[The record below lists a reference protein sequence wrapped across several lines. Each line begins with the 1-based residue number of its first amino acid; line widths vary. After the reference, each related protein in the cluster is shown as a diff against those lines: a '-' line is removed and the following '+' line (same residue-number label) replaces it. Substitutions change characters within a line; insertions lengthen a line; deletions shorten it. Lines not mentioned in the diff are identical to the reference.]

1 MSTAVKLALPLI
13 LGLSLATPALTQTP
27 ATPLLTQPI
36 NEVNRATLHGS
47 VHPLV
52 RTASD
57 RGAVSNSFLA
67 GRLLLLLN
75 RPPEREAALREFL
88 QAAHATGSASYHKWL
103 TPQQFGEQFGPADSD
118 VQSVVQWLQSHGFSV
133 QRVSK
138 SGTLIEFSGT
148 AGQISEAF
156 HTQIHEYA
164 VKDETH
170 YANANEMEI
179 PQALAPLVRGVAPL
193 NDFRAQPQVQI
204 AGRALYSSSKRAAK
218 PQWTLP
224 NPYGTANL
232 YAYPVTPE
240 DFATQYD
247 LAPLYQAGVTG
258 AGQTIGIINESNID
272 LGLVQAYQSLFGV
285 AGAPPQVVIDGDD
298 PGTLSGVDVEA
309 YLDVELSG
317 AVAPKATV
325 NLYIASGSSLQDPLE
340 LAALRAVEDN
350 QASVLSVSFGQC
362 EMYLGTAGNQFWA
375 SLWEQAAAQGQT
387 VFVSSG
393 DTGSE
398 CTIEQVNTVSGLAST
413 PWNVA
418 VGGTDFYYG
427 DYATGGASATTLWN
441 QTNDAN
447 LGSLIA
453 PLPEQAWNDLFGF
466 DIISNGYQRN
476 EIYAGG
482 GGVSNCTTQ
491 NVSTLACSA
500 GYAKP
505 GWQSGPGVPAD
516 SARDIPDV
524 SLFASNGSN
533 LSAYVICAY
542 AGDCVAG
549 SGGSFSAVL
558 VGGTS
563 ASSPA
568 MAGIM
573 ALVNQKYGR
582 QGQADFTLY
591 ALAQQKPAAFHDV
604 TVGNNSELCGGQA
617 NPPNC
622 VLQWNG
628 MYGTPQYAAG
638 TGYDQASGL
647 GSVDAAQLVNNWNS
661 VAFKSTTTTLQLSSA
676 SVTHGTPVTI
686 TTSVAASGSGTPTGE
701 VAILT
706 DSPLP
711 ASQGQTLITLANGT
725 GSTSANYLPGGEY
738 RVTGHYGGDGV
749 FAASTSSAETLTVT
763 PEKSNLN
770 FSVRSGTT
778 QIASGGSVAYGAPL
792 TLYIQPTGVSA
803 AAGKTNGNATGSAT
817 FMVDS
822 VGTTVALNG
831 SGVANWSPAALAIGS
846 HTVNASYSGDAS
858 FAGSTATPV
867 NFTVTKGIP
876 MVNISVLSPQS
887 MTAPEYEVNPGDGL
901 TMTAIV
907 GPGFGFQNSGNFP
920 QGMAA
925 PTGTVTFCLTT
936 NFSVGVQPCATPA
949 YSATV
954 ALSSPSGLYS
964 SSASATVT
972 LPNLAAGY
980 YMPEFVYNGDANW
993 QSQGL
998 DYITTVNVAPIVPL
1012 AATTTALSASSIG
1025 SGEAQKTVLTT
1036 TVTGS
1041 GSSGV
1046 APTGDVFYYDNGVF
1060 IAWDILPPA
1069 ATGTTTTAI
1078 FSLGA
1083 SSFWN
1088 NGANQLTAVYLGD
1101 SNYAPS
1107 TSDAIDVTASQT
1119 VGDFALAPQLPQ
1131 ITLKS
1136 GSTGTVGVNLTSL
1149 GNFNGA
1155 VALTCAPSSS
1165 QISCSLTPS
1174 TVTVNG
1180 AATAT
1185 LSINAVAHTGGVIP
1199 EKRPGGLGW
1208 PVGSGLLAFAFLLWG
1223 GRARRTLSRNLLVG
1237 LCVFVAGFAI
1247 SCGGGGGTKTNNNPP
1262 PPPPTYTAYSV
1273 VVTGTANGITHNAKI
1288 TVEAQ

>member
-1 MSTAVKLALPLI
+1 MSTAVKFALPLI
-13 LGLSLATPALTQTP
+13 LGLSLATPALAQTQ
-27 ATPLLTQPI
+27 ANPLLTQPI

-57 RGAVSNSFLA
+57 RGAVSNSFPA
-67 GRLLLLLN
+67 GRILLLLN
-75 RPPEREAALREFL
+75 RPPEREAALRQFL
-88 QAAHATGSASYHKWL
+88 QAAHAAGSPNYHKWL
-103 TPQQFGEQFGPADSD
+103 TPQQFGERFGPADSD

-133 QRVSK
+133 PRVSK
-138 SGTLIEFSGT
+138 SKTLVEFSGT

-204 AGRALYSSSKRAAK
+204 AGRALYSSSKRTAT

-387 VFVSSG
+387 VFVASG

-398 CTIEQVNTVSGLAST
+398 CTLEKENTVSGLAST

-418 VGGTDFYYG
+418 VGGTDFYYA

-453 PLPEQAWNDLFGF
+453 PLPEQVWDDPYGF
-466 DIISNGYQRN
+466 DIISNGYQRG
-476 EIYAGG
+476 EDYGG
-482 GGVSNCTTQ
+482 GGGASNCTTQ
-491 NVSTLACSA
+491 NASTFACTG

-505 GWQSGPGVPAD
+505 NWQSGPGVPTD

-524 SLFASNGSN
+524 SLFASNGAN
-533 LSAYVICAY
+533 LSAYVICVY

-549 SGGSFSAVL
+549 PGGSVGAVL

-573 ALVNQKYGR
+573 ALVDQKYGR

-604 TVGNNSELCGGQA
+604 TVGSNSELCGGQSD
-617 NPPNC
+617 PPIC

-628 MYGTPQYAAG
+628 IYGTPQYAAG
-638 TGYDQASGL
+638 PGYDQASGL

-661 VAFKSTTTTLQLSSA
+661 VAFKATTTTLQLSSA

-686 TTSVAASGSGTPTGE
+686 TTTVAASGSGTP
-701 VAILT
+701 
-706 DSPLP
+706 
-711 ASQGQTLITLANGT
+711 
-725 GSTSANYLPGGEY
+725 
-738 RVTGHYGGDGV
+738 R
-749 FAASTSSAETLTVT
+749 
-763 PEKSNLN
+763 
-770 FSVRSGTT
+770 
-778 QIASGGSVAYGAPL
+778 
-792 TLYIQPTGVSA
+792 
-803 AAGKTNGNATGSAT
+803 ATWR
-817 FMVDS
+817 F
-822 VGTTVALNG
+822 
-831 SGVANWSPAALAIGS
+831 
-846 HTVNASYSGDAS
+846 
-858 FAGSTATPV
+858 
-867 NFTVTKGIP
+867 
-876 MVNISVLSPQS
+876 
-887 MTAPEYEVNPGDGL
+887 
-901 TMTAIV
+901 
-907 GPGFGFQNSGNFP
+907 
-920 QGMAA
+920 
-925 PTGTVTFCLTT
+925 
-936 NFSVGVQPCATPA
+936 
-949 YSATV
+949 
-954 ALSSPSGLYS
+954 
-964 SSASATVT
+964 
-972 LPNLAAGY
+972 
-980 YMPEFVYNGDANW
+980 
-993 QSQGL
+993 
-998 DYITTVNVAPIVPL
+998 
-1012 AATTTALSASSIG
+1012 
-1025 SGEAQKTVLTT
+1025 
-1036 TVTGS
+1036 
-1041 GSSGV
+1041 
-1046 APTGDVFYYDNGVF
+1046 
-1060 IAWDILPPA
+1060 
-1069 ATGTTTTAI
+1069 
-1078 FSLGA
+1078 
-1083 SSFWN
+1083 
-1088 NGANQLTAVYLGD
+1088 
-1101 SNYAPS
+1101 
-1107 TSDAIDVTASQT
+1107 
-1119 VGDFALAPQLPQ
+1119 
-1131 ITLKS
+1131 
-1136 GSTGTVGVNLTSL
+1136 
-1149 GNFNGA
+1149 
-1155 VALTCAPSSS
+1155 
-1165 QISCSLTPS
+1165 
-1174 TVTVNG
+1174 
-1180 AATAT
+1180 
-1185 LSINAVAHTGGVIP
+1185 
-1199 EKRPGGLGW
+1199 
-1208 PVGSGLLAFAFLLWG
+1208 
-1223 GRARRTLSRNLLVG
+1223 
-1237 LCVFVAGFAI
+1237 
-1247 SCGGGGGTKTNNNPP
+1247 
-1262 PPPPTYTAYSV
+1262 
-1273 VVTGTANGITHNAKI
+1273 
-1288 TVEAQ
+1288 